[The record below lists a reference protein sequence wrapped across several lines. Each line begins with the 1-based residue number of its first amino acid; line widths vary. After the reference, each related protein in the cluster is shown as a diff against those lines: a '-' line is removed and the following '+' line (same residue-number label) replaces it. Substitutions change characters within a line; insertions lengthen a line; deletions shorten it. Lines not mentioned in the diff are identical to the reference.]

1 MIKIMKTIM
10 NSIKM
15 MINNIIN
22 GGMTMMT
29 PSGMVPFNI
38 A

>member
-10 NSIKM
+10 NAIKM
-15 MINNIIN
+15 MINNITN

>member
-1 MIKIMKTIM
+1 MIKIMKTIIDA
-10 NSIKM
+10 IKM

-29 PSGMVPFNI
+29 PTSMVPFNL

>member
-1 MIKIMKTIM
+1 MIKIMKTII
-10 NSIKM
+10 NAIKM
-15 MINNIIN
+15 MINNITN

-29 PSGMVPFNI
+29 PSGMVPFNL

>member
-1 MIKIMKTIM
+1 MKTII
-10 NSIKM
+10 NAIKM
-15 MINNIIN
+15 MINNITN
-22 GGMTMMT
+22 DGMTMMT